1 LSAAPLSF
9 TLLSSQDCFT
19 VLEGDDFSPNTE
31 IQFNRYA
38 QDNNDGVS
46 TIQLCQTESR
56 NGCDGLAYVVRHP
69 GYNGV
74 VSAGNDVALIF
85 LPVGQ
90 QITTIDPVRL
100 NRNRDVPVSGQNL
113 EVFGWGDTCYGGTP
127 GCLLNTPAAETPNE
141 PRTGILATVTNQVC
155 GEIWVDRFTND
166 ILCARTEGV
175 AVGNGDSGPCNS
187 LSSAFF
193 TSRKQMISR

>member
-1 LSAAPLSF
+1 
-9 TLLSSQDCFT
+9 
-19 VLEGDDFSPNTE
+19 
-31 IQFNRYA
+31 
-38 QDNNDGVS
+38 
-46 TIQLCQTESR
+46 
-56 NGCDGLAYVVRHP
+56 VRHP

-193 TSRKQMISR
+193 RSRKQIPYLIYSPPKLNLRWATYNCCGTSSRCDQFWGKWYVLCVNSIVFAW